1 MTVPPTGASSGLA
14 MERLD
19 DAQLS
24 KIHWR
29 ITLLSAMGQFLD
41 GYDLLIVGGALLL
54 IVPMFKP
61 SPATLGLLSA
71 SAFVGSFLGA
81 IVAGWMGDK
90 LGRRSILLWDLF
102 FFVICSLG
110 AGFSQNMTEIIIFRF
125 LIGVGIGADL
135 PVAYAL
141 IAETAPKRTRGRL
154 LGAPL
159 AMWGLGGVLAGLV
172 GFLFITY
179 GGPDAWRWMFWVGV
193 LPALAV
199 LALRRSLPETP
210 RWLAAAGQLD
220 KAKAVVAT
228 LLTDT
233 GPKVASAPVSSVPV
247 ASRGPQA
254 TRFSE
259 LFSSSYSRRTWV
271 SFLLNTV
278 NSITGVTFTIF
289 TPLMV
294 AMLAIASK
302 GMSVAFGG
310 LIDVMFTAGA
320 VVNMALADKVGR
332 RPLLMWGTVIQF
344 AGLVLL
350 WSTGAKVPVLV
361 FVLFPIVFAANLMS
375 SVSIWNCGV
384 EYYPT
389 RMRST
394 AEGVV
399 FSGSRLGGILA
410 SFLVPLLLAS
420 GGVRDVMLAGVLGMV
435 VVFLLYRVK
444 GLPET
449 RGESLESLTEATGS
463 P

>member
-1 MTVPPTGASSGLA
+1 MGP
-14 MERLD
+14 LD

-41 GYDLLIVGGALLL
+41 GYDLLIIGGALLL

-154 LGAPL
+154 LAAPL

-220 KAKAVVAT
+220 KAKAVAAT
-228 LLTDT
+228 LMTE
-233 GPKVASAPVSSVPV
+233 PQPEVASSPARIVPEVS
-247 ASRGPQA
+247 RERQA
-254 TRFSE
+254 TRFGE
-259 LFSSSYSRRTWV
+259 LFSSSYARRTWV
-271 SFLLNTV
+271 GFLLMV
-278 NSITGVTFTIF
+278 VRHQGADHRP
-289 TPLMV
+289 PLPPHRRHSDM
-294 AMLAIASK
+294 AA
-302 GMSVAFGG
+302 
-310 LIDVMFTAGA
+310 
-320 VVNMALADKVGR
+320 MALVEHHGDGITRERRELTVALVEPVQRLPKRRRVGHVPRLRGVHQRDMVRHRRQEGEVHLVEVVALLLVMAPLGERAGR
-332 RPLLMWGTVIQF
+332 RRARSVKT
-344 AGLVLL
+344 
-350 WSTGAKVPVLV
+350 
-361 FVLFPIVFAANLMS
+361 FV
-375 SVSIWNCGV
+375 
-384 EYYPT
+384 
-389 RMRST
+389 
-394 AEGVV
+394 
-399 FSGSRLGGILA
+399 A
-410 SFLVPLLLAS
+410 S
-420 GGVRDVMLAGVLGMV
+420 
-435 VVFLLYRVK
+435 
-444 GLPET
+444 
-449 RGESLESLTEATGS
+449 
-463 P
+463 